1 MFQYSN
7 GHSLGAD
14 IAIGLGKTFEKNCV
28 LTRNVFFSYLLGW
41 LAEIGLIIEFN
52 SMHFPQVT
60 MINCKDRFWCWGLIC
75 ILKVTTVL
83 GVVTTVAILNHYKNE
98 IKSDGER
105 TSSLELEVV
114 TLLFI

>member
-52 SMHFPQVT
+52 SLHFP
-60 MINCKDRFWCWGLIC
+60 
-75 ILKVTTVL
+75 
-83 GVVTTVAILNHYKNE
+83 
-98 IKSDGER
+98 
-105 TSSLELEVV
+105 
-114 TLLFI
+114 